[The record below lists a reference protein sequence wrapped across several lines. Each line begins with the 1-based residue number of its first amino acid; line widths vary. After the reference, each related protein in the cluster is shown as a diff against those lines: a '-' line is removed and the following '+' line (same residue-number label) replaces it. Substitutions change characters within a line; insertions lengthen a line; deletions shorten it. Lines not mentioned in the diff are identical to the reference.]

1 MPALISDV
9 RRIIVEGALD
19 GITSFNQAQL
29 ADERLKA
36 EMLSKAPAL
45 EHHLF
50 NLEDH
55 PLLRGCLAAFE
66 LDASLFER
74 RAQAF
79 HELFANSSILPA
91 LTGAL
96 LAAGDYAQRI
106 NHRFLQLG
114 SGSNMSQWRE
124 EILAGSS
131 RAHLVNVRNALKRL
145 LDAVAERKGDVRS
158 ALKSFTDDW
167 LEISGGVNGLD
178 WRWYFVRYPEM
189 RVGRSGIYAC
199 ATGAL
204 GYNVCMLDKTAMS
217 SYYRDPYLSAIRQQ
231 SGVEA
236 TAVEGAVAQHW
247 AGGPWFTG
255 YETEARWMR
264 LTASGIE
271 IQCVEEGLLL
281 RTLPT
286 VPSQADAFSRVCTD
300 HGIGPDLLL
309 TIPKVE
315 SSGYRLDM
323 QDRVQLGAALLRDL
337 VAAGL

>member
-1 MPALISDV
+1 
-9 RRIIVEGALD
+9 
-19 GITSFNQAQL
+19 
-29 ADERLKA
+29 
-36 EMLSKAPAL
+36 
-45 EHHLF
+45 
-50 NLEDH
+50 
-55 PLLRGCLAAFE
+55 
-66 LDASLFER
+66 
-74 RAQAF
+74 
-79 HELFANSSILPA
+79 
-91 LTGAL
+91 
-96 LAAGDYAQRI
+96 
-106 NHRFLQLG
+106 
-114 SGSNMSQWRE
+114 
-124 EILAGSS
+124 
-131 RAHLVNVRNALKRL
+131 
-145 LDAVAERKGDVRS
+145 
-158 ALKSFTDDW
+158 
-167 LEISGGVNGLD
+167 VNGLD

-231 SGVEA
+231 SGVEE

-286 VPSQADAFSRVCTD
+286 VSSQADAFSRVCTD

-309 TIPKVE
+309 AIPKVE
-315 SSGYRLDM
+315 SSGYRFDM